1 VEPRPRYPS
10 HSEGVQPEPSSIAGR
25 YHLLA
30 SLGRGGMADIYLA
43 VARGTLGFNKLV
55 VLKHLRSTDDEQSLD
70 MFMDEARLA
79 ARLSHPNIVDT
90 YDVGREG
97 DSYFIAMEYLEGQSL
112 SRLLKVARNKEVHP
126 TAWARIV
133 AEALNGLHYAHELR
147 DYDGTPLQI
156 VHRDV
161 SPPNIFVTYA
171 GEVKIVDFGIAKA
184 TLNVFQTDAGIFKG
198 KLGYMAPEQAAGQ
211 RVDRRA
217 DIFSAG
223 VVLWEALTGRRLLDG
238 GISLV
243 VDKLIRADLPTVSS
257 VNSRIDARLSGIVE
271 RALKKDPRERYA
283 TAAEMRDALEEY
295 LRRSHDA
302 MSKVGIGHMVMAL
315 FADHRASV
323 QRQIEKHLAS
333 AESGVLEGDFWTAG
347 GVIIASDGTS
357 SSMPPRP
364 SGEITWQ
371 NPPPPASLPADL
383 TNPANV
389 ETQPDDIPS
398 EPFALQPAPYQ
409 PAPYRAGRWLVIAC
423 ATAAI
428 AALGILFLSKS
439 VHEPLPSPALEPS
452 AISAPSPESTPA
464 AAVPPKSPQELPTA
478 AATPPSRRASGRAR
492 PSRSTQSSPVA
503 EAPRPTPVPP
513 AAAPS
518 PEALVAPPA
527 TPNPPV
533 EAPAP
538 PPPVVAVAPL
548 PATVPPGTVN
558 PKDVTATVRAH
569 AGEVRTCF
577 DRARMDRTDLRGR
590 LTVRAT
596 ISPAGHVLSTTVTN
610 PIEGGARLQA
620 CVLSAFQ
627 SWTFPA
633 PTGGVNGN
641 VSYSFVF
648 E

>member
-1 VEPRPRYPS
+1 
-10 HSEGVQPEPSSIAGR
+10 
-25 YHLLA
+25 
-30 SLGRGGMADIYLA
+30 MADIYLA

-55 VLKHLRSTDDEQSLD
+55 VLKHLRSTDDERSLD

-112 SRLLKVARNKEVHP
+112 SRLLKVAREKEIHP
-126 TAWARIV
+126 TAWARVV

-217 DIFSAG
+217 DLFSAG
-223 VVLWEALTGRRLLDG
+223 VVLWEALTGKRLLDG
-238 GISLV
+238 GIGLV
-243 VDKLIRADLPTVSS
+243 VVKLIRADLPTVSS
-257 VNSRIDARLSGIVE
+257 VNPRIDAHLSSIVE
-271 RALKKDPRERYA
+271 RALKKDPRERYP

-295 LRRSHDA
+295 LRGCPDA

-333 AESGVLEGDFWTAG
+333 AESGVLERDFWTAG
-347 GVIIASDGTS
+347 GALIARDAIS
-357 SSMPPRP
+357 SSVVPR
-364 SGEITWQ
+364 SSSEATWQ
-371 NPPPPASLPADL
+371 NAPGPASLPFDL
-383 TNPANV
+383 T
-389 ETQPDDIPS
+389 QPVTATDSVRS
-398 EPFALQPAPYQ
+398 EPFGAQQLS
-409 PAPYRAGRWLVIAC
+409 PYRGGRWLIVAC
-423 ATAAI
+423 ATAAV
-428 AALGILFLSKS
+428 AALGILFLSQN
-439 VHEPLPSPALEPS
+439 VHEPSPSPALEP
-452 AISAPSPESTPA
+452 A
-464 AAVPPKSPQELPTA
+464 AAVPPVPPAETTAVDTPAPPRPQPQESPPSTA
-478 AATPPSRRASGRAR
+478 TTPSRRALVRAR
-492 PSRSTQSSPVA
+492 PSRSTRASPVA
-503 EAPRPTPVPP
+503 EVPRPPMVQAAAAPAAEALVGPSVNPTPPP
-513 AAAPS
+513 AATPPPS
-518 PEALVAPPA
+518 PPVTVAPPSA
-527 TPNPPV
+527 R
-533 EAPAP
+533 EPAP
-538 PPPVVAVAPL
+538 PP
-548 PATVPPGTVN
+548 GTV
-558 PKDVTATVRAH
+558 DAREVQVTVRAH
-569 AGEVRTCF
+569 AGEVQLCV
-577 DRARMDRTDLRGR
+577 DRARMEHPDLHGR
-590 LTVRAT
+590 LTVHAT
-596 ISPAGHVLSTTVTN
+596 INPSGRVLSTSVTN

-620 CVLSAFQ
+620 CIVSAFQ
-627 SWTFPA
+627 SWAFP
-633 PTGGVNGN
+633 PPIGGVNGN